1 LNGKQKNK
9 KNKLKEEN
17 KNTNKKA
24 RLDPANFKT
33 ISDIQNENLEQQKG
47 SIDKSDI
54 EINSVSNF
62 ASGQKTTLDELKK
75 NYKLGLSK

>member
-1 LNGKQKNK
+1 MLKIWTENKKIK

-62 ASGQKTTLDELKK
+62 ASGQKNYIRWIKK
-75 NYKLGLSK
+75 KITN